1 MCTFLNFG
9 TNGGRLPNLSTLI
22 VESLFEV
29 SESRRRASPTGF
41 CYVGIISYSNRTVGR
56 DRYPK
61 VKKCLAATIARLPA
75 LSQVR
80 TIHCMYHVCPTGM
93 EIWYHTQSLES

>member
-1 MCTFLNFG
+1 MSLVDEQA
-9 TNGGRLPNLSTLI
+9 LPGFVTLELYLIRIGQLDVI
-22 VESLFEV
+22 V
-29 SESRRRASPTGF
+29 
-41 CYVGIISYSNRTVGR
+41 I
-56 DRYPK
+56 K